1 MSYLIVT
8 IKLVFTEV
16 MIVSILISGKNNC
29 TYLQKTGY
37 LLAEAVKEYSGKRAL
52 EIGVGSGIVLEE
64 LQKNFE
70 LVVGTDLQLQ
80 SLRYARLNILS
91 RNILTICCNMGAPIR
106 SKFDL
111 IVSNPPYLPDL
122 SVKIQKDLPV
132 DGGLTGI
139 EWSIKFLELSL
150 PKLEPTGKILLL
162 LSSFSNIE
170 KLEFFVQKRKFAK
183 KKVNQRKLFYETIK
197 VFELSRI

>member
-1 MSYLIVT
+1 MYIPAEDS
-8 IKLVFTEV
+8 
-16 MIVSILISGKNNC
+16 
-29 TYLQKTGY
+29 Y

-91 RNILTICCNMGAPIR
+91 RNILTICCNMGAPII

-122 SVKIQKDLPV
+122 SVEIQKDLPV

-150 PKLEPTGKILLL
+150 PKLEPAGKILLL
-162 LSSFSNIE
+162 FSSFSNIE
-170 KLEFFVQKRKFAK
+170 KLELFCK
-183 KKVNQRKLFYETIK
+183 KTEICKEKSESKEIIL
-197 VFELSRI
+197 

>member
-1 MSYLIVT
+1 MYIPAEDS
-8 IKLVFTEV
+8 
-16 MIVSILISGKNNC
+16 
-29 TYLQKTGY
+29 Y

-80 SLRYARLNILS
+80 SLRYARLNIRS
-91 RNILTICCNMGAPIR
+91 RNILTICCNMSVPIR

-170 KLEFFVQKRKFAK
+170 KLELFVQKWKFAK
-183 KKVNQRKLFYETIK
+183 KKVNQKKLFYETIK
-197 VFELSRI
+197 VFELSRM